1 MLFEDIK
8 VEGSCLAKETNF
20 EAEKKIFNQ
29 NKNLA
34 FQLWFMW
41 DGSFPIVNALKLTFA
56 CF

>member
-20 EAEKKIFNQ
+20 EEEKKIFNQ

-41 DGSFPIVNALKLTFA
+41 DGSFPTVNALKLTFA